1 LKREWDRCNKIIV
14 SDILTK
20 ILDAAK
26 KWQEIHE
33 YSALSDCENRTKAF
47 LKLVSVT
54 KALSYLVSDTG
65 ANKSKVSD
73 LKF

>member
-1 LKREWDRCNKIIV
+1 MILKQDFRC
-14 SDILTK
+14 SQ
-20 ILDAAK
+20 
-26 KWQEIHE
+26 KWQEMHE

-54 KALSYLVSDTG
+54 KALSYFVSDMG
-65 ANKSKVSD
+65 ANKLKVSD